1 MGDIVV
7 ADTIESIRRFV
18 DAARAKN
25 LRIGFV
31 PTMGYL
37 HEGHLSLV
45 RRAALESDLVVAS
58 IFVNPTQ
65 FNNPEDLKKYPRDIP
80 RDLELLR
87 SVGTAAVFL
96 PTPEMIYGSGF
107 QSWVNLKDLTS
118 SLEGAHRPG
127 HFQGVTTIVSIL
139 FNLVE
144 ADCAV
149 FGEKDF
155 QQLRIIERM
164 VEDLKFRVKIIRGE
178 LVRDPD
184 GLAMSSRN
192 VRLSPE
198 SRAVALGIS
207 RGLRAAVAASTAGE
221 HRAGTLRALVARELA
236 GAAVEI
242 DYIAI
247 ADEATLSEVE
257 LVTGP
262 SRILVAATIGG
273 VRLIDNMA
281 LRPVVSP

>member
-1 MGDIVV
+1 MTDIAVLETIDSMRRYV
-7 ADTIESIRRFV
+7 AG
-18 DAARAKN
+18 ARAQG

-45 RRAALESDLVVAS
+45 RRAAQESDLVMAS

-87 SVGTAAVFL
+87 SVGTAAVIL
-96 PTPEMIYGSGF
+96 PTPEMIYGAGY
-107 QSWVNLKDLTS
+107 QSWVNLNDLTQP
-118 SLEGAHRPG
+118 LEGAHRPG
-127 HFQGVTTIVSIL
+127 HFQGVTTVVSIL

-178 LVRDPD
+178 LIRDPD

-207 RGLRAAVAASTAGE
+207 RGLRSAVAAFTAGE
-221 HRAGTLRALVARELA
+221 RRAATLRDFVAKELPA
-236 GAAVEI
+236 PAVTI
-242 DYIAI
+242 DYIAV
-247 ADEATLSEVE
+247 ADEQHLHELE
-257 LVTGP
+257 LVTVP
-262 SRILVAATIGG
+262 ARILVAATIGG
-273 VRLIDNMA
+273 VRLIDNAA
-281 LRPVVSP
+281 LRV

>member
-1 MGDIVV
+1 MAEIAVL
-7 ADTIESIRRFV
+7 DTIDSIRRFV
-18 DAARAKN
+18 AEVRGRG

-37 HEGHLSLV
+37 HDGHLSLV
-45 RRAALESDLVVAS
+45 RRAAQESDVVVAS
-58 IFVNPTQ
+58 IFVNPAQ
-65 FNNPEDLKKYPRDIP
+65 FNNPEDLTRYPRDIP

-96 PTPEMIYGSGF
+96 PTPEMIYAPGY
-107 QSWVNLKDLTS
+107 QSWVNLKDLTTP
-118 SLEGAHRPG
+118 LEGAHRPG

-164 VEDLKFRVKIIRGE
+164 VEDLKFRVKIVRGE

-198 SRAVALGIS
+198 DRATALGIS
-207 RGLRAAVAASTAGE
+207 RGLRAATAAFEAGE
-221 HRAGTLRALVARELA
+221 RRAGPLRDLVLRELPA
-236 GAAVEI
+236 PAAEI
-242 DYIAI
+242 DYIAV
-247 ADEATLSEVE
+247 AAEETLDE
-257 LVTGP
+257 VTVVTTP
-262 SRILVAATIGG
+262 ARILVAATIGG

-281 LRPVVSP
+281 LHPPRDR

>member
-1 MGDIVV
+1 MADMVTAEDIPAIRRVV
-7 ADTIESIRRFV
+7 AEARR
-18 DAARAKN
+18 RGQ
-25 LRIGFV
+25 RIGFV

-45 RRAALESDLVVAS
+45 RRAAEESDIVIAS

-65 FNNPEDLKKYPRDIP
+65 FNNPDDLKKYPRDIP

-87 SVGTAAVFL
+87 SVGTGAVFL
-96 PTPEMIYGSGF
+96 PTPEMIYGAGF
-107 QSWVNLKDLTS
+107 QSWVNLKELTEP
-118 SLEGAHRPG
+118 LEGAHRPG

-164 VEDLKFRVKIIRGE
+164 VEDLKFRVKIIRGA

-192 VRLSPE
+192 VRLSAE
-198 SRAVALGIS
+198 SRSAALGIS
-207 RGLRAAVAASTAGE
+207 RGLKAALAAFQGGERAAAVLQRCVE
-221 HRAGTLRALVARELA
+221 RELA
-236 GAAVEI
+236 SPAVTL
-242 DYIAI
+242 DYIAV
-247 ADEATLSEVE
+247 ANERDLAAVSV
-257 LVTGP
+257 VTEP
-262 SRILVAATIGG
+262 ARVLVAAAIGG
-273 VRLIDNMA
+273 VRLIDNIGLA
-281 LRPVVSP
+281 